1 MRITKNDNAVWVAT
15 LVDRIYDNHNVYV
28 NVFGTDGKDVRDGIG
43 GIPVRVRY
51 GWDGMKEEP
60 LTVAV
65 DKPIN
70 EAGCNIPIFPGQ
82 VLWVEV
88 ADGDGAAS
96 DRVSGLE
103 FYGIG
108 SYIVHFERLD

>member
-1 MRITKNDNAVWVAT
+1 MRVTKNDHAAWVAT
-15 LVDRIYDNHNVYV
+15 LVERILDNHNVYV
-28 NVFGTDGKDVRDGIG
+28 NVFGTDGKDAREGSAAIS
-43 GIPVRVRY
+43 IKIRY

-65 DKPIN
+65 DKPMG

-82 VLWVEV
+82 TLWVEV
-88 ADGDGAAS
+88 ADADGAIS